1 MYSLFGPLPDFKTV
15 RRAATAT
22 TASMCSLTLFA
33 SVFVALPATGQ
44 VAIPLTLAEVE
55 DRALV
60 ADPGQQALRA
70 KASALLERGVVAG
83 ELPDPTLRVALN
95 NYPIQSG
102 GFSTEGM
109 TNAAIGI
116 AQSFPAGKTRSISE
130 RRYQSLASEMQEN
143 AEARARNVLSA
154 ARQAWLEVYYWE
166 QAYSLVSE
174 TRPLFDDLATIT
186 RSLYSVGRKNQ
197 QDVLRAELE
206 LSRLDDRLIEIER
219 QRSRSRAA
227 LGEWIGNEASRPV
240 APNLPT
246 WTQVPALESM
256 LDALQQHPMLRAA
269 DAQIEAQSAG
279 VDLANERSKPNWA
292 LDLAYNYRDGMQPTG
307 ISRPDFVSVGVTVGL
322 PFFRR
327 KSIDSNLSAALHE
340 KTAAR
345 STREQTLR
353 ALGSQLEAEYAR
365 WNDLARRL
373 AIYEVQIL
381 GLSGSNVDAS
391 LFAYRSDQG
400 DFANVMRAYVD
411 DLNTRLDHVRLQVD
425 RAQSYAVLANLGG
438 FPR

>member
-15 RRAATAT
+15 RRTFAATT
-22 TASMCSLTLFA
+22 VSMCSLTIVAGVLL
-33 SVFVALPATGQ
+33 ALPAIGQ
-44 VAIPLTLAEVE
+44 TAVPLTLAEVE
-55 DRALV
+55 DRATV

-70 KASALLERGVVAG
+70 KAAALHERGVVAG

-95 NYPIQSG
+95 NFPIQSG

-109 TNAAIGI
+109 TNAAIGLM
-116 AQSFPAGKTRSISE
+116 QSFPAGKTRSISE
-130 RRYQSLASEMQEN
+130 RRYQWLANEMQEN
-143 AEARARNVLSA
+143 AEARERNVLAA

-166 QAYSLVSE
+166 QAFGLVTES
-174 TRPLFDDLATIT
+174 RPFFEDLVTIT

-227 LGEWIGNEASRPV
+227 LGEWIGSEASRPV
-240 APNLPT
+240 APNLPA
-246 WTQVPALESM
+246 WSQVPALESM
-256 LDALQQHPMLRAA
+256 QEALQQHPMLRAA
-269 DAQIEAQSAG
+269 DAQIDAQSAG

-292 LDLAYNYRDGMQPTG
+292 LDLAYSYRDGSLPTG
-307 ISRPDFVSVGVTVGL
+307 EPRSDFVSVGVTVGL
-322 PFFRR
+322 PFFRK
-327 KSIDSNLSAALHE
+327 KSINSNLSAALQE
-340 KTAAR
+340 KTAAQ

-353 ALGSQLEAEYAR
+353 GLGSQLDAEYAR

-373 AIYEVQIL
+373 SIYESQIL
-381 GLSGSNVDAS
+381 GLSRSNVDAS

-400 DFANVMRAYVD
+400 DFANVMRACVD
-411 DLNTRLDHVRLQVD
+411 DLNTRLDHMRLKVD